1 MFAALGMD
9 VGADTFDLSF
19 HEPPLSERSGQ
30 PMLLGMGDPVAG
42 PLLGLFYDA
51 PSTPEQLAGP
61 PDLAPAHSHS
71 CDNFRICMKGELIV
85 GQERYHHGE
94 FRLQQS
100 GCPYGQDGDAPHV
113 DGNWRI
119 IFFADRRGHLVRPT
133 NPEIP
138 ARVPGR
144 GVVDQRAYG
153 DLLPELLDDDDGG
166 VVGMVTN
173 LTTPLSKLGHIDG
186 SFRDAAQ
193 WDTLGASKVAASLL
207 GLPDLGPVVMLLQH
221 PRGADRGAG
230 VHVRHRRLPARRRRV
245 VLPRRP
251 RAHHGRHAF
260 PVAGHAVGAGHRRP
274 RRARRGRHPRRPAG
288 RVAHRAGR
296 PERGGMG
303 ARRRRPAPRLARKLR
318 DLADARSS
326 TSADRLTL
334 PAALRGTRSTAS

>member
-100 GCPYGQDGDAPHV
+100 GRPYGQDGDAPHV
-113 DGNWRI
+113 EGNWRI

-133 NPEIP
+133 NPEI
-138 ARVPGR
+138 
-144 GVVDQRAYG
+144 RAQYRAAASSISERYG

-186 SFRDAAQ
+186 SFRDADE
-193 WDTLGASKVAASLL
+193 WDTIGASKVVAALL
-207 GLPDLGPVVMLLQH
+207 GLPDLGPVVLLLST
-221 PRGADRGAG
+221 PAASGRGAG
-230 VHVRHRRLPARRRRV
+230 VHVRHRRLPARRRRL
-245 VLPRRP
+245 VLARRS
-251 RAHHGRHAF
+251 RAHDGRHAV
-260 PVAGHAVGAGHRRP
+260 PVAGHAVGAGHRRT
-274 RRARRGRHPRRPAG
+274 RRSRRGRHPR
-288 RVAHRAGR
+288 
-296 PERGGMG
+296 
-303 ARRRRPAPRLARKLR
+303 
-318 DLADARSS
+318 
-326 TSADRLTL
+326 
-334 PAALRGTRSTAS
+334 